1 MILQIIIALVVIAT
15 FTILFFYKSSKSV
28 ANLQPQQ
35 QQQLV
40 EEEDESH
47 TRTNTNRTTIGV
59 TNISRVRNRARPIR
73 QQEQEDEEGEEEE
86 HYASSNDEDDEE
98 QHRQEEEEEE
108 EEEGH
113 VYQFTEEE
121 QQELSKFRV
130 GTSAYKKLLHKL
142 KKRKEK
148 ERRNE
153 LREQYFLQ
161 QRQKR
166 ELEQQRERELDL
178 KREEEYQ
185 RKLEK
190 LNQEKLEKKKK
201 TQEEYE
207 EWRHLFEEEEK
218 GEAADLDMSQNTEL
232 LSKFIQ
238 YIKDQKVI
246 ILEELAYT
254 FKMKTEQCIDRIKQ
268 LEQDGLLTGLLDDRG
283 KFIYI
288 TEEELDKVKEFIEMQ
303 GRVSIS
309 ELSLESNRLINLK
322 SKEQEVNLEEI
333 VLNPS
338 V

>member
-1 MILQIIIALVVIAT
+1 MILQIVIALVAIAA

-28 ANLQPQQ
+28 ANRQPQQ
-35 QQQLV
+35 Q
-40 EEEDESH
+40 EEGS
-47 TRTNTNRTTIGV
+47 RTAATTATTTGV
-59 TNISRVRNRARPIR
+59 STQNTNISRVRNRARPII
-73 QQEQEDEEGEEEE
+73 QQAPEEEDYASTDEEEAQEEEEGEEEE
-86 HYASSNDEDDEE
+86 EHA
-98 QHRQEEEEEE
+98 
-108 EEEGH
+108 
-113 VYQFTEEE
+113 YQFTEEE
-121 QQELSKFRV
+121 QHELSKFRI

-142 KKRKEK
+142 KKKKDK
-148 ERRNE
+148 ERKAE
-153 LREQYFLQ
+153 LREQYFQL

-166 ELEQQRERELDL
+166 ELEQQREKELDL

-185 RKLEK
+185 KKLEK
-190 LNQEKLEKKKK
+190 LNQEKLEKQKKA
-201 TQEEYE
+201 QEEYE

-232 LSKFIQ
+232 LSTFIQ

-322 SKEQEVNLEEI
+322 PKEQEVNLEEI

>member
-1 MILQIIIALVVIAT
+1 MILQIVIALVVIAT
-15 FTILFFYKSSKSV
+15 LTILFFYKSSKSV
-28 ANLQPQQ
+28 AIVQPQQ
-35 QQQLV
+35 QQQQL
-40 EEEDESH
+40 EEEETH

-59 TNISRVRNRARPIR
+59 TNISRVRNRAPPIR

-98 QHRQEEEEEE
+98 QHRQEEQ
-108 EEEGH
+108 GH
-113 VYQFTEEE
+113 AYQFTEEE
-121 QQELSKFRV
+121 QHELSKFRV

-185 RKLEK
+185 KRLEK

-201 TQEEYE
+201 AQEEYE
-207 EWRHLFEEEEK
+207 QWRHLFEEEEK

-322 SKEQEVNLEEI
+322 PKEQEVNLEEI